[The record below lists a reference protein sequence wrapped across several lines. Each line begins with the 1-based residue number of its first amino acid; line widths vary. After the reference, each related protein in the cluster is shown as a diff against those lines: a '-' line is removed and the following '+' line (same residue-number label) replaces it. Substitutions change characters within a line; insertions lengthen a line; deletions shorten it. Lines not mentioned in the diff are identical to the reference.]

1 MKTSS
6 RLDSRS
12 SLRVLQEPVVVK
24 ECCNLRALEMTRLSE
39 LLPNRNLVQH
49 IFLIKPRHELRAQR
63 IGIHGPRSLK
73 PDFIVLCQ
81 FRGAGPWGNQGD
93 DSLIRS
99 WMVRIQV
106 LRPVGLFDLCISA
119 CWALSVGRPPEV
131 WATKARPP
139 KIFPEGPLEQIVLVW
154 GPCKSF

>member
-1 MKTSS
+1 MLQPQSPWNDQIIRTST
-6 RLDSRS
+6 
-12 SLRVLQEPVVVK
+12 K
-24 ECCNLRALEMTRLSE
+24 SE
-39 LLPNRNLVQH
+39 LGSAH
-49 IFLIKPRHELRAQR
+49 FLMKPRHELRAQR

-99 WMVRIQV
+99 WMVRLQV

-154 GPCKSF
+154 GPCKSFWLLPPKLGWVWSLS